1 MNTSEAS
8 SEIINVE
15 KIVTSIRGE
24 VVRDLLKTTRFLEV
38 PAIMADVP
46 IPDLSNRSKL
56 YRFFFKVP
64 PFKQMVTL
72 FLRMGRLLFFHYN
85 ANNRISMN
93 LMVEELERQNRV
105 IRHLLHKS
113 ANNDS
118 FTH

>member
-8 SEIINVE
+8 PEIINVE
-15 KIVTSIRGE
+15 KIVTGIRGE
-24 VVRDLLKTTRFLEV
+24 VVRDLLKSTRFMEV

-46 IPDLSNRSKL
+46 IPDLSNRSAL
-56 YRFFFKVP
+56 CRFFFKVP
-64 PFKQMVTL
+64 PFKQMVSL

-85 ANNRISMN
+85 QNTRISMN